1 MFILFNI
8 VYLKKSTY
16 GFISDLKF
24 FFIEKNVTQA
34 IHNNKTLLKFSSML
48 IFKLV
53 IIMRLKGFMKKEWEC
68 YIKVL
73 NRDIS
78 DWFILKHCNLNQNSI
93 IHFVHIKINLS
104 RIPSNCLFFPHFL
117 RVLSTI
123 WEEIGREG
131 GKECANVY
139 IQYFLFST
147 LSTFQGKVV
156 VYGLF
161 Q

>member
-53 IIMRLKGFMKKEWEC
+53 IIMRLKGFMKKNE
-68 YIKVL
+68 KVT
-73 NRDIS
+73 S
-78 DWFILKHCNLNQNSI
+78 K
-93 IHFVHIKINLS
+93 
-104 RIPSNCLFFPHFL
+104 
-117 RVLSTI
+117 
-123 WEEIGREG
+123 
-131 GKECANVY
+131 Y
-139 IQYFLFST
+139 
-147 LSTFQGKVV
+147 
-156 VYGLF
+156 
-161 Q
+161 